1 MRTNSKIN
9 NWIQNKLLLSLGIVL
24 IVTLS
29 ISLKLMVSRLGHNF
43 DSESWMEVSNAMQ
56 KGRVVYNTTS
66 RYNYGPIWSYIL
78 GGLSTINIQLDK
90 FNVTDLHFTV
100 VIFLSIVDVLTSLLL
115 YKMFGKIPAILFLL
129 NPVATLLTG
138 YHSQIDNVAVLI
150 GLFAWY
156 VYLKGRE
163 KSNLKI
169 IYISALILGVSLS
182 MKHILFLFPIW
193 MLFLAPVGKESF
205 KTKIIYTLVTYGV
218 FAGGFI
224 IEILR
229 DYPHK
234 TQVIYGIT
242 EYVFKYKSSY
252 GFSVL
257 FQIVDL
263 IFPIKLIDKLL
274 GWLPIFKGYT
284 FIFFGLLILYGYFIT
299 NKIGFNKF
307 LLPIYLLA
315 FTAFTPSLAD
325 QYFAIVLVPVAIF
338 WKKIATLIF
347 NILTFTY
354 LAAGNSANITNL
366 YPYSLDIGLG
376 NHVLGVYPWNTV
388 ANLINYQPQAW
399 ILILTIQILLTLKIK
414 NSNEIMRAVD

>member
-1 MRTNSKIN
+1 MQS
-9 NWIQNKLLLSLGIVL
+9 KLLLLLAVVL
-24 IVTLS
+24 IVVLS

-78 GGLSTINIQLDK
+78 GGLSTINVHLDK

-100 VIFLSIVDVLTSLLL
+100 VVFLSIVDALISLLL
-115 YKMFGKIPAILFLL
+115 YKMFGKIPALLFLL
-129 NPVATLLTG
+129 NPVAILLTG

-150 GLFAWY
+150 GLFSWY
-156 VYLKGRE
+156 LYLNGRE

-169 IYISALILGVSLS
+169 IYLSALILGVSLS
-182 MKHILFLFPIW
+182 MKHILFLFPVW
-193 MLFLAPVGKESF
+193 MLFLAPVGKENF
-205 KTKIIYTLVTYGV
+205 KTKLVYTLIAYGV
-218 FAGGFI
+218 FTAGFI

-257 FQIVDL
+257 FQMMDL
-263 IFPIKLIDKLL
+263 IFPIKLLDKGLS
-274 GWLPIFKGYT
+274 WLPIFKGYT
-284 FIFFGLLILYGYFIT
+284 FIFFGLLILYGYIII

-325 QYFAIVLVPVAIF
+325 QYFAIILVPVAIF
-338 WKKIATLIF
+338 WKKIATLVF
-347 NILTFTY
+347 NILAFTY
-354 LAAGNSANITNL
+354 LAVGNSANITNL
-366 YPYSLDIGLG
+366 YPYSLDLGIG
-376 NHVLGVYPWNTV
+376 NHILGIYPWNTIS
-388 ANLINYQPQAW
+388 NLINYQPQAW
-399 ILILTIQILLTLKIK
+399 ILILTVQILFSFRIK
-414 NSNEIMRAVD
+414 NINEIIKEINYEKN